1 MTYDSDKFWNFVNEH
16 MGDDPAKLRLRYHGD
31 AEMSSAITQIEC
43 RQRFGKKLS
52 QTLQAYPHLVFG
64 NTLCGEQ
71 STSDALARI
80 HISLLPRDC
89 PVADLTAGLGIDAMH
104 AASAGHQVT
113 ACERD
118 QALANALRDNATG
131 RDLKMLRVLHGD
143 SVEMLRDGILH
154 GEVAFIDPA
163 RRGDGGRRLFGLA
176 DCAPDV
182 ISMLGDFRRH
192 FKMLIIK
199 ASPMIDIRGGMVEPL
214 ECVTDIYTI
223 GTTTQCKELV
233 AVCDLTKP
241 KVAAGTQRI
250 HALTLLADGEIA
262 DFTFTMSEESG
273 PQPPLRTPEAGEI
286 IYEPYPSVMKSG
298 GYRTLAHRYKT
309 SKIAADT
316 HLYVHTDIIPNFP
329 GQAWKVLEVL
339 PWQSKVLKRFKSRY
353 PKISVAV
360 RNFDIAAAALQSRLG
375 VKEGDG
381 RLKLMAATGAD
392 GSKVLLILER

>member
-1 MTYDSDKFWNFVNEH
+1 MTYDTDEFWDFVNTH
-16 MGDDPAKLRLRYHGD
+16 IGDDVPTLRLRYHGD
-31 AEMSSAITQIEC
+31 AELSCAITQIEC
-43 RQRFGKKLS
+43 RRRFGKKLA
-52 QTLQAYPHLVFG
+52 QTLLKYPRLLFA
-64 NTLCGEQ
+64 NELCGEQ
-71 STSDALARI
+71 STSDDLARV
-80 HISLLPRDC
+80 HTALLPRDC
-89 PVADLTAGLGIDAMH
+89 SITDLTAGLGIDAMH
-104 AASAGHQVT
+104 AAAAGHVVT

-118 QALANALRDNATG
+118 ESLAKALTLNAVG
-131 RDLKMLRVLHGD
+131 RNLKTLKVLHGD
-143 SVEMLRDGILH
+143 SVKMLHDGILH

-192 FKMLIIK
+192 FKMLVIK

-262 DFTFTMSEESG
+262 DFTFTMSEEPG

-298 GYRTLAHRYKT
+298 GYRTLARRYKT

-339 PWQSKVLKRFKSRY
+339 PWQSKVLKCFKSRY

-381 RLKLMAATGAD
+381 HLKLMAATGAD

>member
-1 MTYDSDKFWNFVNEH
+1 MTYDTDEFWDFVNTH
-16 MGDDPAKLRLRYHGD
+16 IGDDVPTLRLRYHGD
-31 AEMSSAITQIEC
+31 AELSCAITQIEC
-43 RQRFGKKLS
+43 RRRFGKKLA
-52 QTLQAYPHLVFG
+52 QTLLKYPRLLFA
-64 NTLCGEQ
+64 NELCGEQ
-71 STSDALARI
+71 STSDDLARV
-80 HISLLPRDC
+80 HTALLPCDC
-89 PVADLTAGLGIDAMH
+89 SITDLTAGLGIDAMH
-104 AASAGHQVT
+104 AAAAGHVVT

-118 QALANALRDNATG
+118 ESLAKALTLNAVG
-131 RDLKMLRVLHGD
+131 RNLKTLKVLHGD
-143 SVEMLRDGILH
+143 SVKMLHDGILH

-192 FKMLIIK
+192 FKMLVIK

-233 AVCDLTKP
+233 AVCDLTKS

-339 PWQSKVLKRFKSRY
+339 PWQSKVLKRFKNCY

-381 RLKLMAATGAD
+381 HLKLMAATGAD
-392 GSKVLLILER
+392 RSKVLLILER

>member
-1 MTYDSDKFWNFVNEH
+1 M
-16 MGDDPAKLRLRYHGD
+16 
-31 AEMSSAITQIEC
+31 
-43 RQRFGKKLS
+43 
-52 QTLQAYPHLVFG
+52 
-64 NTLCGEQ
+64 
-71 STSDALARI
+71 
-80 HISLLPRDC
+80 
-89 PVADLTAGLGIDAMH
+89 
-104 AASAGHQVT
+104 
-113 ACERD
+113 
-118 QALANALRDNATG
+118 
-131 RDLKMLRVLHGD
+131 
-143 SVEMLRDGILH
+143 
-154 GEVAFIDPA
+154 
-163 RRGDGGRRLFGLA
+163 
-176 DCAPDV
+176 
-182 ISMLGDFRRH
+182 
-192 FKMLIIK
+192 
-199 ASPMIDIRGGMVEPL
+199 
-214 ECVTDIYTI
+214 
-223 GTTTQCKELV
+223 

-339 PWQSKVLKRFKSRY
+339 PWQSKVLKRFKNRY